1 MAIKQRSGIAVGLN
15 KGHVSIL
22 HFLES
27 FTNPALDGW
36 DRTTE
41 LRWTMTNVPQITE
54 NRTPR
59 IQTAYLAQQG
69 PSQQAHCIREGNR
82 EGSFWVCLPKMDHF
96 SMTLPGFASHHQIS
110 SSIPIYYHKRR
121 SMELESAG
129 NGQKKVF
136 HPEICPCG

>member
-15 KGHVSIL
+15 KGHVGIL

-41 LRWTMTNVPQITE
+41 LRWTMANVPQITE

-82 EGSFWVCLPKMDHF
+82 EGSFWVCLSKMDHL
-96 SMTLPGFASHHQIS
+96 SMTLPASVSRRQIYA
-110 SSIPIYYHKRR
+110 SIPIYFDKRR
-121 SMELESAG
+121 PMELESAG
-129 NGQKKVF
+129 NGQKKSL
-136 HPEICPCG
+136 PS

>member
-15 KGHVSIL
+15 KGHVSIFHL
-22 HFLES
+22 LKP
-27 FTNPALDGW
+27 FTNLALDGW
-36 DRTTE
+36 DGTTE

-82 EGSFWVCLPKMDHF
+82 EGSFWVCLPKMDYLF
-96 SMTLPGFASHHQIS
+96 MTLPALASHRQIN
-110 SSIPIYYHKRR
+110 SSIPIYYNKRR
-121 SMELESAG
+121 PMELENEG
-129 NGQKKVF
+129 NG
-136 HPEICPCG
+136 